1 VTVSYYVR
9 KAAFYLAALWAAV
22 TLNFVIPRL
31 LPGNPV
37 DILMAKLQQRGGTV
51 DPAAR
56 KAYETLLGTGG
67 GGSVFREYFAYLGNL
82 LRGEL
87 GVSVSAFPAEVSDVI
102 AGSLPWTV
110 VLVGLSTLLSFL
122 LGVGLGAVVGWKR
135 GTWLDSLV
143 PATTVLSAV
152 PYFWLALILVALL
165 STGLGWFPLNG
176 GYDVVLDPGWSGEFL
191 GSAIYH
197 GILPALTIV
206 ISSVGGWLLG
216 MRNMMVSAM
225 SEDYVLTA
233 RAKGLKDSRIMIRYA
248 ARNAVLPSVAGFA
261 ISLGFVVS
269 GSIVTELVFSY
280 PGIGSKL
287 LQAVQNNDYALMQ
300 GIFLVITIA
309 VLGANL
315 VVDLLYGLV
324 DTRTRDRSVVS

>member
-1 VTVSYYVR
+1 MNYYLR

-22 TLNFVIPRL
+22 TLNFVIPRM

-37 DILMAKLQQRGGTV
+37 DILMAKLQQRGGSV

-56 KAYETLLGTGG
+56 QAYETLLGTGG
-67 GGSVFREYFAYLGNL
+67 RDSFFSEYVAYLGNL

-87 GVSVSAFPAEVSDVI
+87 GVSVSAFPAKVSSVI
-102 AGSLPWTV
+102 ADALPWTV
-110 VLVGLSTLLSFL
+110 VLVGLATLLSFL

-135 GTWLDSLV
+135 GTWLDALV

-165 STGLGWFPLNG
+165 SSGLGWFPLNG
-176 GYDVVLDPGWSGEFL
+176 GYDVVLDPGWSAEFL
-191 GSAIYH
+191 GSAVYH

-233 RAKGLKDSRIMIRYA
+233 RAKGLRDSRIMIRYA

-315 VVDLLYGLV
+315 VVDLLYGLI
-324 DTRTRDRSVVS
+324 DARTRDRSVMS

>member
-1 VTVSYYVR
+1 MSYYLR

-56 KAYETLLGTGG
+56 QAYETLLGTGG
-67 GGSVFREYFAYLGNL
+67 GGSVFQEYVAYLGNL
-82 LRGEL
+82 LRGDL
-87 GVSVSAFPAEVSDVI
+87 GVSVSAFPAKVSEVI
-102 AGSLPWTV
+102 ADSLPWTV

-135 GTWLDSLV
+135 GTWLDALV

-165 STGLGWFPLNG
+165 SSGLGWFPLNG

-206 ISSVGGWLLG
+206 ISSIGGWLLG

-233 RAKGLKDSRIMIRYA
+233 RAKGLTDSRIMIRYA

-315 VVDLLYGLV
+315 VVDLLYGLI
-324 DTRTRDRSVVS
+324 DARTRDRSTVS

>member
-1 VTVSYYVR
+1 MGHHLRRT
-9 KAAFYLAALWAAV
+9 AFYLTALWAAV

-31 LPGNPV
+31 LPGDPV
-37 DILMAKLQQRGGTV
+37 DILMAKLQQRGGSV

-56 KAYETLLGTGG
+56 QAYETLLGTGG
-67 GGSVFREYFAYLGNL
+67 RESFAAEYLAYLGNL

-87 GVSVSAFPAEVSDVI
+87 GVSVSAFPAQVTDVI

-110 VLVGLSTLLSFL
+110 VLVGLATLLSFL
-122 LGVGLGAVVGWKR
+122 LGIGLGAVVGWKR

-143 PATTVLSAV
+143 PATTMLSAV
-152 PYFWLALILVALL
+152 PYFWLALILVAVL
-165 STGLGWFPLNG
+165 SSGLGWFPLNG
-176 GYDVVLDPGWSGEFL
+176 GYDVVLDPDWSPEFV
-191 GSAIYH
+191 GSALYH
-197 GILPALTIV
+197 GTLPAVTIV
-206 ISSVGGWLLG
+206 LSSVGGWLLG
-216 MRNMMVSAM
+216 MRNTMVSAM
-225 SEDYVLTA
+225 AEDYVLTA
-233 RAKGLKDSRIMIRYA
+233 RAKGLRGSRVMIRYA

-269 GSIVTELVFSY
+269 GSIVTEQVFSY

-300 GIFLVITIA
+300 GIFLVITVA

-324 DTRTRDRSVVS
+324 DPRTRDRSTVS

>member
-1 VTVSYYVR
+1 MNYYLR

-67 GGSVFREYFAYLGNL
+67 RDSVFREYVTYLGNL

-87 GVSVSAFPAEVSDVI
+87 GVSVSAFPAKVSDVI

-122 LGVGLGAVVGWKR
+122 LGVGLGALVGWKR

-152 PYFWLALILVALL
+152 PYFWLALLLVALL
-165 STGLGWFPLNG
+165 SSGLGWFPLNG
-176 GYDVVLDPGWSGEFL
+176 GYDVVLDPGWSGEFI

-233 RAKGLKDSRIMIRYA
+233 RAKGLTDSRVMIRYA

-315 VVDLLYGLV
+315 AVDLLYGLI
-324 DTRTRDRSVVS
+324 DARTRDRSVVS

>member
-1 VTVSYYVR
+1 MNYYLR

-22 TLNFVIPRL
+22 TLNFVIPRM

-67 GGSVFREYFAYLGNL
+67 GGSVFGEYFAYLGNL
-82 LRGEL
+82 LRGDL
-87 GVSVSAFPAEVSDVI
+87 GVSVSAFPAKVSDVI
-102 AGSLPWTV
+102 ADSLPLTV
-110 VLVGLSTLLSFL
+110 VLVGLATLLSFL
-122 LGVGLGAVVGWKR
+122 LGVGLGALVGWKR
-135 GTWLDSLV
+135 GTWLDALV
-143 PATTVLSAV
+143 PASTVLSAV

-176 GYDVVLDPGWSGEFL
+176 GYDVVLDPGWSGEFI

-315 VVDLLYGLV
+315 AVDLLYGLI
-324 DTRTRDRSVVS
+324 DARTRDRSA